1 MLNQPT
7 NKGHIVIAIS
17 GFARCGKDTLANMI
31 IEQARLQDSKFAVAE
46 TKFADQLKNAMQY
59 AFDEIGIDVD
69 TFTEY
74 DALKGLLR
82 PAFVE
87 FGVACRAL
95 NKDVF
100 VDRLIESVVDA
111 TMELK
116 HSIVLVPDMRYTNEY
131 DKLKKACKMNGWSFV
146 PIYISREGFGPA
158 NAEEARSFSE
168 LLENDMYRFSND
180 NGLSLSFKDGDIES
194 IRSYAKRFVSGIHTY
209 MPVNRQGGG

>member
-1 MLNQPT
+1 MFNKPT
-7 NKGHIVIAIS
+7 NKGNIIIAIS
-17 GFARCGKDTLANMI
+17 GFARCGKDTLADMI
-31 IEQARLQDSKFAVAE
+31 IEQARIQNSDFAVAE
-46 TKFADQLKNAMQY
+46 TKFADQLKNALQY
-59 AFDEIGIDVD
+59 AFDEIGINVD
-69 TFTEY
+69 TFTE
-74 DALKGLLR
+74 DHALKGLLR

-87 FGVACRAL
+87 FGVACRAI

-100 VDRLIESVVDA
+100 VDRLIESVMDA

-116 HSIVLVPDMRYTNEY
+116 HSIVLIPDMRYSNEY
-131 DKLKKACKMNGWSFV
+131 EKLKKACKMNNWTFV

-209 MPVNRQGGG
+209 MPANRREGA